1 MSVGVTTYELDP
13 PSGDSTTVDDLAGKG
28 GANQTGAPIDRLG
41 PGTPK
46 HQALLTHLLDLV
58 KMSEREMTKF
68 HTRWR
73 ANEMQY
79 QAYMSTKTA
88 EELRKAAIKGDK
100 KPEFVD
106 ITVPYTYAS
115 VQTIVTYLLHTFCGR
130 RPLWQIGSNRDD
142 KVRLS
147 QNLETVLQYNADH
160 ERAVRKLYQF
170 FHDGEQYGVQ
180 IMRLLWK
187 VQQQRVTRFKQVV
200 PGPAGLVNLP
210 RTSQRVQE
218 VVTKFEG
225 NDIWNIDPFDFFP
238 DPRCPMEQVHIKGE
252 FVFWRTS
259 EGEFA
264 LKKAESDGL
273 LKWVAHI
280 GDMPNDQRQGQST
293 RNRLAEGNENPASN
307 GAAWTAHSK
316 ELLQG
321 TVEIVPSKW
330 GLGDSDHYEKWL
342 FTIGNRNQII
352 QAEPLDLDHDN
363 HPVIVG
369 EPYSTGYGFGNV
381 GVSDMLQP
389 MQEMMSWMLNSHIYN
404 VRSVLNNT
412 LVVNPQMVDMEDLKK
427 PGPGRVIKLKPAAFG
442 QNVTNA
448 ISQLAVQDVTR
459 THVTDLGMITRFA
472 DLISSTNDNLR
483 GVQAA
488 GGRKTATEVRT
499 SGEAGA
505 SRLAAH
511 ARLISSQSIQP
522 MGEQMTYNYQQLM
535 TEEIYLKI
543 LGANAQEAPLRI
555 GPEDISGSFYF
566 PVHDGTLPMD
576 KVALLDV
583 WREIFMAII
592 QNPGLAQIF
601 DAVGIFEYI
610 AELGGAKNLSTFRVQ
625 TADNAQVA
633 AAIQAGNLIPGPAA
647 AGMIPGGGVG

>member
-1 MSVGVTTYELDP
+1 MSVGITQYEIDP
-13 PSGDSTTVDDLAGKG
+13 PYGESETLDDRVAGNG
-28 GANQTGAPIDRLG
+28 GANQTKAPIDRLR
-41 PGTPK
+41 PGSPEHSK
-46 HQALLTHLLDLV
+46 LLTHLLDLHR
-58 KMSEREMTKF
+58 MSSREMSRF
-68 HTRWR
+68 HNRWR

-79 QAYMSTKTA
+79 QAYMTTKSV
-88 EELRKAAIKGDK
+88 EDLRKAAIKGST

-130 RPLWQIGSNRDD
+130 RPMWQVGSNRND

-147 QNLETVLQYNADH
+147 QNLETILQYNADQ

-170 FHDGEQYGVQ
+170 FHDGEMYGIQV
-180 IMRLLWK
+180 MRLLWTVK
-187 VQQQRVTRFKQVV
+187 QQRVTRTKTVTPGV
-200 PGPAGLVNLP
+200 PGLFNVP
-210 RTSQRVQE
+210 QRPEQVQE

-238 DPRCPMEQVHIKGE
+238 DPRVPMDQVHLKGE
-252 FVFWRTS
+252 FVFWRTT
-259 EGEFA
+259 EGKFA
-264 LKKAESDGL
+264 LKKAEQDGL
-273 LKWVAHI
+273 LKWVDRI
-280 GDMPNDQRQGQST
+280 GDTPNDQRTGEST
-293 RNRLAEGNENPASN
+293 RNRLSEGNENPANADSSITSRQ
-307 GAAWTAHSK
+307 A

-321 TVEIVPSKW
+321 TVEIIPSEF
-330 GLGDSDHYEKWL
+330 GLGDSDRYEKWL

-352 QAEPLDLDHDN
+352 QAEPLDLDHDQ

-369 EPYSTGYGFGNV
+369 EPYSTGYGFGNI
-381 GVSDMLQP
+381 GVADMLQP

-459 THVTDLGMITRFA
+459 SHVTDLGMITRFA

-522 MGEQMTYNYQQLM
+522 AGEMMVYNYQQLM
-535 TEEIYLKI
+535 SQEVYLRI
-543 LGANAQEAPLRI
+543 LGQNAADNPMRI

-601 DAVGIFEYI
+601 DAVGIFQYI

-625 TADNAQVA
+625 TAGNDEVANAIA
-633 AAIQAGNLIPGPAA
+633 AGNLVTGQQA
-647 AGMIPGGGVG
+647 AGMIPSG